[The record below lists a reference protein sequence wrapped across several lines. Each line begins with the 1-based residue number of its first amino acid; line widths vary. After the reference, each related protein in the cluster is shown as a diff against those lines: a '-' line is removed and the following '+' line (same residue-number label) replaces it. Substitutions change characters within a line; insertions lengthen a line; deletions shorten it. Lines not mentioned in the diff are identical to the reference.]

1 MKAILLAGGQG
12 RRLRS
17 ITGKLPK
24 PMVPLV
30 GVPVLDRLLELL
42 RRNGFTDVC
51 ATLCYRPEAIQE
63 HCGDGSSY
71 GVHLRYRIET
81 EPRGTAAPC
90 ARAATFT
97 AGMIFSSSAATRRAA
112 LTCCSSTGSTKAPA
126 PL

>member
-42 RRNGFTDVC
+42 RRSGFTDVC
-51 ATLCYRPEAIQE
+51 ATLCYRPDAIQE

-71 GVHLRYRIET
+71 GVHLRYR
-81 EPRGTAAPC
+81 AARHGGRC
-90 ARAATFT
+90 ARVQRLLRP
-97 AGMIFSSSAATRRAA
+97 GRFSRHQRRRGVQ
-112 LTCCSSTGSTKAPA
+112 L
-126 PL
+126 

>member
-24 PMVPLV
+24 PLVPLV

-42 RRNGFTDVC
+42 RRSGFTDVC
-51 ATLCYRPEAIQE
+51 ATLC
-63 HCGDGSSY
+63 
-71 GVHLRYRIET
+71 
-81 EPRGTAAPC
+81 

-97 AGMIFSSSAATRRAA
+97 ARTIFSSSAATRRAA
-112 LTCCSSTGSTKAPA
+112 LTCCGSTVSTKAPA
-126 PL
+126 PP

>member
-51 ATLCYRPEAIQE
+51 ATLCYRPDAIQALARRRSGRCE
-63 HCGDGSSY
+63 K
-71 GVHLRYRIET
+71 
-81 EPRGTAAPC
+81 PRHV
-90 ARAATFT
+90 
-97 AGMIFSSSAATRRAA
+97 
-112 LTCCSSTGSTKAPA
+112 
-126 PL
+126 

>member
-51 ATLCYRPEAIQE
+51 ATLCYRPDAIQE

-81 EPRGTAAPC
+81 EPRGTAGC

-112 LTCCSSTGSTKAPA
+112 LTCCSSTGSTRAPA